1 MKKIKKVFA
10 LAYIAFLAAFADS
23 PLFADSFEDSIQD
36 LPVKETSSFSLED
49 ALRKVGGD
57 WLGSIMQKAFIDVD
71 YSYMP
76 DKWTVI
82 MLSADLPVYD
92 LAEKNAGMDKMGF
105 ALEIP
110 ILYDSI
116 AGIAGLEYLQ
126 NREGDNNIHAC
137 LIELDF
143 TRRILNNFA
152 WFVGGGLGL
161 RFDFSCDNWV
171 QEDWTTGYLALK
183 ANTGFL
189 INVSNVFTKIDLSYN
204 NVSGFSLGAG
214 IGIGIKG
221 N

>member
-1 MKKIKKVFA
+1 MKNIKKLFA
-10 LAYIAFLAAFADS
+10 LASIAFLAAFANS
-23 PLFADSFEDSIQD
+23 PVFADCTKAPLQEM
-36 LPVKETSSFSLED
+36 PVKETSSFSLEE
-49 ALRKVGGD
+49 ALRKAGGD
-57 WLGSIMQKAFIDVD
+57 WLGSVMQKTFIDVD
-71 YSYMP
+71 YSNMA
-76 DKWTVI
+76 DKWLVI
-82 MLSADLPVYD
+82 MLSANLPLYD
-92 LAEKNAGMDKMGF
+92 LAEKKAAMDKMGF

-110 ILYDSI
+110 ILYDSF

-126 NREGDNNIHAC
+126 NREGAKNIHAY
-137 LIELDF
+137 LFELDF

-152 WFVGGGLGL
+152 WFLGGGLGL

-204 NVSGFSLGAG
+204 NVSGFSIGTG
-214 IGIGIKG
+214 IGIGIRG